1 MTHQEVFSD
10 TFKKYYT
17 LLFIYAKRFVAD
29 DDDYHDLVNDVFE
42 NAWLHLDEQHVYPTL
57 AHVANIA

>member
-17 LLFIYAKRFVAD
+17 LLFIYTKRFVAD

-42 NAWLHLDEQHVYPTL
+42 NAWLHLDEQHV
-57 AHVANIA
+57 